1 MTVKASSYRMGIV
14 STALAISIACG
25 SALAQSADSGKKPST
40 THAKKPMIGRATYY
54 GGKGLD
60 GHDTANGETF
70 DHRDHTAAAS
80 KAIPLGSTA
89 KVTNLETGKSVNVR
103 ITDRG
108 RHARGL
114 HIDLSKGA
122 AQAIGI
128 TRKEGH
134 APVKVEI
141 IKPPPADD

>member
-1 MTVKASSYRMGIV
+1 MGIV
-14 STALAISIACG
+14 VAAFALPIAFGTARAQSTG
-25 SALAQSADSGKKPST
+25 SAKPTSLT
-40 THAKKPMIGRATYY
+40 PAKKTMTGKATYY

-60 GHDTANGETF
+60 GNDTANGETF

-108 RHARGL
+108 RHVRGR

-122 AQAIGI
+122 AREIGI

-134 APVKVEI
+134 APVKIEVT
-141 IKPPPADD
+141 KPPPSDD